1 MSRMGFTRQLPRRS
15 TVIGRMRRNTE
26 LGLILLAVIVTGC
39 AYVLASLAGSA
50 SLPANIG
57 PFLVVIL
64 GLILAAHVAN
74 RRLAPNADGM
84 LLPVAALLNGL
95 GYVFIARLDVDLA
108 GLQATWTALGIVGYI
123 ATLLVV
129 RRTRTLERY
138 RYTFM
143 AIGIALLIIPL
154 VPGIGREINGAR
166 IWASLGPVNFQP
178 GEFAKIALAV
188 FFAGYLVEKRELLAM
203 TTWRIGPVML
213 PDPKHLGPVMVAWGV
228 SLLVMVAEKDLG
240 SSLLFFALFIVML
253 WVATERAAYLIV
265 GFSLFAVGAWA
276 AWTQFAHVQQRVTIW
291 LDPWKDFDGDGFQV
305 AQAMFAF
312 GWGGVTGTGIG
323 LGSQVRIPAR
333 ETDFIFAVVGEEL
346 GLLGA
351 SVIIMSYLLMVGAGL
366 RVALRAE
373 NAFEKLLATGLTTLI
388 GVQAF
393 IIIGGVTRLLPLTGI
408 TLPFVS
414 YGGSSLVANYVLLA
428 LLIRISDQQTRRVA
442 EVLEAQKAPTGSMDR
457 IR

>member
-95 GYVFIARLDVDLA
+95 GYVFIARLDDDLA

-188 FFAGYLVEKRELLAM
+188 FFAGYLVEKRELA
-203 TTWRIGPVML
+203 
-213 PDPKHLGPVMVAWGV
+213 
-228 SLLVMVAEKDLG
+228 
-240 SSLLFFALFIVML
+240 
-253 WVATERAAYLIV
+253 
-265 GFSLFAVGAWA
+265 
-276 AWTQFAHVQQRVTIW
+276 
-291 LDPWKDFDGDGFQV
+291 QV
-305 AQAMFAF
+305 EWSPCP
-312 GWGGVTGTGIG
+312 G
-323 LGSQVRIPAR
+323 RIPRLSSAR
-333 ETDFIFAVVGEEL
+333 RRA
-346 GLLGA
+346 
-351 SVIIMSYLLMVGAGL
+351 LMDCSC
-366 RVALRAE
+366 
-373 NAFEKLLATGLTTLI
+373 TGPAKPIHRFTI
-388 GVQAF
+388 
-393 IIIGGVTRLLPLTGI
+393 LPSRSTS
-408 TLPFVS
+408 TV
-414 YGGSSLVANYVLLA
+414 YGSPG
-428 LLIRISDQQTRRVA
+428 
-442 EVLEAQKAPTGSMDR
+442 
-457 IR
+457 